1 MQLWL
6 SANDGL
12 TRICSDID
20 GRISNTTHSYTNCS
34 VNPDSNKTV
43 LIVKYNENQDD
54 ATVAQS

>member
-12 TRICSDID
+12 TRICSDISS
-20 GRISNTTHSYTNCS
+20 RISNTTHSRTNCS